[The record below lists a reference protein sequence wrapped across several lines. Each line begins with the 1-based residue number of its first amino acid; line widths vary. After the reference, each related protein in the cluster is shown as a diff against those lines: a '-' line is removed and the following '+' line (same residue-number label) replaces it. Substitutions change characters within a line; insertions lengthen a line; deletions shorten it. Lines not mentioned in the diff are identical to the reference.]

1 MRRFVCPGCG
11 RVWYSAALAD
21 EPCDACGAR
30 LREVAVGT
38 GERDGE

>member
-11 RVWYSAALAD
+11 RVWYSAALTD
-21 EPCDACGAR
+21 EPCEACGAG
-30 LREVAVGT
+30 LRELKGDD